1 MRYFTL
7 LLISSFLFIAQLK
20 ADEGMWLLPLLEK
33 MNINTMRE
41 KGCKL
46 TADEIYAI
54 NHSSLKDAIVHFGG
68 GCTGEIV
75 SSEGLLFTNH
85 HCGYDAI
92 QSHSTVE
99 HDYLKDG
106 FWAKTKEEEL
116 PNKGLTATFLVSI
129 EDVSDSINAVLTSVN
144 NEDQRA
150 SKLDSISAILA
161 ERATRNTGYSAEIHS
176 FFGGNNF
183 YLLVYNTYKD
193 VRFVGAPPSSI
204 GKFGADTDN
213 WMWPRHTADFSIFR
227 VYMSPEGEPAEYN
240 EKNIPLKPRQFLT
253 VSKKG
258 VKEGD
263 FTMVMGYPGTTNRYM
278 SSYRTASELA
288 ITHPNRVKI
297 RGVRQDIWMKDMQA
311 DPAIRIKYAS
321 KYARS
326 SNYWKFSQGQIKGLN
341 RLHVVERKQQLESQF
356 TKWISADTARKSKYG
371 NALSLIENADKQL
384 SPLQHT
390 LQYYSEGIYRSID
403 AITLSRKGI
412 ELMKLLSSINP
423 SEEKIK
429 KLAAEIKTKAR
440 EEFINYNKATDQRVA
455 EAMFKLLDNNLKEEH
470 KASFL
475 KEIKDDYKGD
485 YSKFTQ
491 KLYDKSIFVDTV
503 KLFAFLEKPKL
514 SKLEKDP
521 MIKIN
526 QSVNDVYSKIFA
538 QSDSYY
544 NDIDNGN
551 RLFIAG
557 LREMDKNLVQYPD
570 ANSTMRLTY
579 GKVGG
584 YSPADA
590 VTYNYFTTLKGVM
603 EKEDPNNWEFVVP
616 QKLKELYQTKDYGS
630 YATNGEI
637 NTCFITN
644 NDITGG
650 NSGSPVLND
659 KGQLIGLA
667 FDGNWEAMS
676 GDKVFENEL
685 QKCICVDIRY
695 VLFII
700 DKFAGA
706 KNLIDELKFEN

>member
-1 MRYFTL
+1 MKYL
-7 LLISSFLFIAQLK
+7 LSLVVCSFLIFAPLK
-20 ADEGMWLLPLLEK
+20 ADEGMWLLPMLQQL
-33 MNINTMRE
+33 NINTMRE

-92 QSHSTVE
+92 QSHSTVD

-106 FWAKTKEEEL
+106 FWAKTKADEL
-116 PNKGLTATFLVSI
+116 PNPGLTATFLVSI
-129 EDVSDSINAVLTSVN
+129 QDVSDSVNAVLTADL
-144 NEDQRA
+144 NESQRA
-150 SKLDSISAILA
+150 KKLDSIALVLA
-161 ERATRNTGYSAEIHS
+161 ERATKGTHYTAEVRS
-176 FFGGNNF
+176 FFGGNDF
-183 YLLVYNTYKD
+183 YLMTFETFKD

-213 WMWPRHTADFSIFR
+213 WMWPRHTADFSVFR
-227 VYMSPEGEPAEYN
+227 VYMSPDSLPAEYS
-240 EKNIPLKPRQFLT
+240 EKNIPLKPRQFLS
-253 VSKKG
+253 VSTKG
-258 VKEGD
+258 VNEGD

-288 ITHPNRVKI
+288 ITHPNRIKI
-297 RGVRQDIWMKDMQA
+297 RGIRQDIWMKDMQA
-311 DPAIRIKYAS
+311 DPAVRIKYAS

-326 SNYWKFSQGQIKGLN
+326 SNYWKFSQGQVKGLN
-341 RLHVVERKQQLESQF
+341 RLHVVERKQQVEDNFSKWVAADAARV
-356 TKWISADTARKSKYG
+356 TKCG
-371 NALSLIENADKQL
+371 NALTLIKNASQQL
-384 SPLQHT
+384 DPLQYT
-390 LQYYSEGIYRSID
+390 LQYYSEGFYRSID

-412 ELMKLLSSINP
+412 QLMKLMSLAHP
-423 SEEKIK
+423 SKTVIDSVAKVIK
-429 KLAAEIKTKAR
+429 MFAR
-440 EEFINYNKATDQRVA
+440 EEFANYNQATDKRVA
-455 EAMFKLLDNNLKEEH
+455 EAMFRLLNEDLKDEY

-475 KEIKDDYKGD
+475 KDIQKDYKGD
-485 YSKFTQ
+485 YAKFTD
-491 KLYDKSIFVDTV
+491 KLYANSMFVDTV
-503 KLFAFLEKPKL
+503 KLFAFLDNPKL
-514 SKLEKDP
+514 SKLRKDP
-521 MIKIN
+521 MLKIN
-526 QSVNDVYSKIFA
+526 QSVDEVYSVVFA
-538 QSDSYY
+538 QADPYFD
-544 NDIDNGN
+544 DIDKGN

-557 LREMDKNLVQYPD
+557 LREMDKNMVQYPD

-579 GKVGG
+579 GTVGG
-584 YSPADA
+584 YKPADA
-590 VTYNYFTTLKGVM
+590 VSYNYYTTLKGVM

-616 QKLKELYQTKDYGS
+616 QKLKELYKAKDFGP
-630 YATNGEI
+630 YAKDGELR
-637 NTCFITN
+637 TCFISN

-650 NSGSPVLND
+650 NSGSPVLNA

-706 KNLIDELKFEN
+706 GHLVKELKIED